1 MRLRAT
7 WAGFALGG
15 AALMAAACGGPS
27 PTAIPST
34 PGPAIA
40 ELLTLPSPVP
50 SPTIVI
56 PTVRATCTDGARFL
70 EDLTIPDRTHVGPG
84 ATLDKR
90 WSVQNSGTCD
100 WGPDYRLVH
109 QGGSGI
115 EGPSEIAL
123 YPARSG
129 AQAIWQVSL
138 RAPEQPGEYQSRWQ
152 ARAPDG
158 TLFGDEVFIVIV
170 VDRPAGTLTPAPSRA
185 P

>member
-15 AALMAAACGGPS
+15 AALLAAACSSSS
-27 PTAIPST
+27 PTANPS
-34 PGPAIA
+34 PQGPAIA
-40 ELLTLPSPVP
+40 EPLALPSPVP

-84 ATLDKR
+84 AALDKR

-123 YPARSG
+123 FPARGG

-158 TLFGDEVFIVIV
+158 TLFGDEVFIVVV
-170 VDRPAGTLTPAPSRA
+170 VDRPAATMTPSPSRA